1 MPTLPVRAAL
11 CQGTAVAGTR
21 PSMASSAT
29 SRVRRLRLLT
39 VAAALLAAV
48 VMPSSAAAVVG
59 GQDATR
65 PYPYMA
71 ALLSDSGNRPSAPD
85 DAICGASLV
94 RQDWIL
100 TAAHCVVDDDG
111 EAVPAST
118 LAFLVGTQRLDRPQ
132 DGDTVPAAQVIVHER
147 YGHPDNDAA
156 ASYDVALIRLARP
169 AAEGAPVRIPA
180 PSERA
185 IWAAGKRA
193 TVTGWGVQAFGDV
206 LGVTFQDQLQEV
218 VLPMVS
224 DADCA
229 RSYPSDLAN
238 GRFEPRTMVC
248 AGELYGTKDACQG
261 DSGGPLV
268 VPDAT
273 GALVQVGVVSWGFGC
288 GYPTQYG
295 VYSRV
300 ADTELYSWLAA
311 RLPSSGSG
319 GTVPAPAPA
328 AAGGTTATG
337 GTSTTASSRRA
348 YRRRLARIRRSY
360 RRCVRK
366 ARRIDQR
373 STRRRAVRRCVRVKH
388 RRVRRA
394 KRASGIA

>member
-1 MPTLPVRAAL
+1 M
-11 CQGTAVAGTR
+11 G
-21 PSMASSAT
+21 SSAA
-29 SRVRRLRLLT
+29 SRVRRIRGLT
-39 VAAALLAAV
+39 LALALLVAAV
-48 VMPSSAAAVVG
+48 VPSTAAAVVG

-71 ALLSDSGNRPSAPD
+71 ALLADDNNRPSAPD

-111 EAVPAST
+111 KAVPAST

-132 DGDTVPAAQVIVHER
+132 DGDTVPAAEVIVHER
-147 YGHPDNDAA
+147 YGNASNEAA

-169 AAEGAPVRIPA
+169 AAKGAPVRIPA

-185 IWAAGKRA
+185 TWAPGKRA

-218 VLPMVS
+218 VVPMVS

-229 RSYPSDLAN
+229 RSYPSDALN

-268 VPDAT
+268 VPDAA
-273 GALVQVGVVSWGFGC
+273 GQLVQAGVVSWGFGC

-328 AAGGTTATG
+328 PTG
-337 GTSTTASSRRA
+337 GTSTTTTSTTAARKRRA
-348 YRRRLARIRRSY
+348 YKRRLARIRRAH
-360 RRCVRK
+360 RRCVRR
-366 ARRIDQR
+366 ARTIDR
-373 STRRRAVRRCVRVKH
+373 RTARRRAVRRCVRVKQ
-388 RRVRRA
+388 RRVRNARRA
-394 KRASGIA
+394 YRRSLSS

>member
-1 MPTLPVRAAL
+1 M
-11 CQGTAVAGTR
+11 
-21 PSMASSAT
+21 
-29 SRVRRLRLLT
+29 RRLRVLT
-39 VAAALLAAV
+39 VAAALLAAAV
-48 VMPSSAAAVVG
+48 LPSTASAVVG

-71 ALLSDSGNRPSAPD
+71 ALLANDNNRPAAPD
-85 DAICGASLV
+85 DAICGSSLV

-100 TAAHCVVDDDG
+100 TAAHCVVDDEG
-111 EAVPAST
+111 KAVPAST

-132 DGDTVPAAQVIVHER
+132 DGDTVPAAEVIVHER
-147 YGHPDNDAA
+147 YGHPDNEAA
-156 ASYDVALIRLARP
+156 ASYDVALVRLARP
-169 AAEGAPVRIPA
+169 AAKGAPVRIPA

-185 IWAAGKRA
+185 IWAPGKGA

-218 VLPMVS
+218 GLPMVA

-229 RSYPSDLAN
+229 RSYPSDALN
-238 GRFEPRTMVC
+238 GKFEPRTMVC

-273 GALVQVGVVSWGFGC
+273 GALVQAGVVSWGFGC

-311 RLPSSGSG
+311 RLPSTGAG
-319 GTVPAPAPA
+319 GTVAASAPTATS
-328 AAGGTTATG
+328 GTTA
-337 GTSTTASSRRA
+337 SRRRA
-348 YRRRLARIRRSY
+348 YRRRLARIRRAH

-366 ARRIDQR
+366 ARRIDRR
-373 STRRRAVRRCVRVKH
+373 SARRRAVKRCVRVKN

-394 KRASGIA
+394 KRAYGRA

>member
-1 MPTLPVRAAL
+1 MGSPAP
-11 CQGTAVAGTR
+11 
-21 PSMASSAT
+21 
-29 SRVRRLRLLT
+29 SRVRRLRGLTTAALL
-39 VAAALLAAV
+39 VAAAL
-48 VMPSSAAAVVG
+48 PSTAAAVVG
-59 GQDATR
+59 GQPATR

-71 ALLSDSGNRPSAPD
+71 ALLSDANNRPAAPG

-94 RQDWIL
+94 RQDWVL

-111 EAVPAST
+111 KAVPAST

-132 DGDTVPAAQVIVHER
+132 DGDTVPAAEVLVHER
-147 YGHPDNDAA
+147 YGNASNDAA

-169 AAEGAPVRIPA
+169 AAKGAPVRIPA

-185 IWAAGKRA
+185 IWAPGKRA
-193 TVTGWGVQAFGDV
+193 TVTGWGVQAFGDFV
-206 LGVTFQDQLQEV
+206 GLTFRNQLHEV
-218 VLPMVS
+218 AVPMVS
-224 DADCA
+224 DADCG
-229 RSYPSDLAN
+229 RSYPSDAAN

-268 VPDAT
+268 VPDAA
-273 GALVQVGVVSWGFGC
+273 GRLVQAGVVSWGFGC

-311 RLPSSGSG
+311 RLPATGSG

-328 AAGGTTATG
+328 PATTTS
-337 GTSTTASSRRA
+337 GTSTTTSTSTTTARRRRA
-348 YRRRLARIRRSY
+348 HKRRLARIRRAH
-360 RRCVRK
+360 RRCVKRARK
-366 ARRIDQR
+366 VERR
-373 STRRRAVRRCVRVKH
+373 TARRRAVRRCVRVKQ
-388 RRVRRA
+388 RRVRNARRA
-394 KRASGIA
+394 YRRA